1 MNFNS
6 HYHLAGR
13 HAFLSASKYHWIRY
27 DEQKLADSFHTA
39 LLAQKGTEL
48 HEFAANAIKH
58 GIKLRGTQTIA
69 QYVNDAI
76 GFRMTPE
83 QILFY
88 SDNCFGTADAI
99 SFKRDLLRIHD
110 LKNGVSKASLDQ
122 LKIYAAM
129 FCLEYQIP
137 PGSIGIELRIY
148 QNDAIE
154 MVNHDIEPDLVPEV
168 AHIMSRIQTY
178 DKIIDNMKMEAL
190 S

>member
-6 HYHLAGR
+6 HFHLAGR

-27 DEQKLADSFHTA
+27 DEQKLAESFHTA

-48 HEFAANAIKH
+48 HEFASLSIKH
-58 GIKLRGTQTIA
+58 GIKLRGTQTMA

-83 QILFY
+83 QILYY

-110 LKNGVSKASLDQ
+110 LKTGVNKSSMDQ

-129 FCLEYQIP
+129 FCLEYDIP

-148 QNDAIE
+148 QNDKIE
-154 MVNHDIEPDLVPEV
+154 VCNPEIYEDLVPEIV
-168 AHIMSRIQTY
+168 QIMSLTQAY
-178 DKIIDNMKMEAL
+178 DKIIENMKMEAL